1 MRNAR
6 DLFGRLAIRLRGRA
20 AQMRARSKSGSAI
33 VEFAMLA
40 PVLFLFL
47 CGIIEVGI
55 IFFAAST
62 LQNATDDAARQV
74 RTGQLQGAVTAGQL
88 RNLICAEMSSL
99 ITNANCTGNLQ
110 IDMRVSNTFAGS
122 AYPPVTNPDG
132 SLNPGSMVVQ
142 NSDACQVVL
151 VRAFYPWK
159 IITPVMTP
167 LIQNMPGG
175 KHLLSVA
182 EAFRNEPYND
192 PNVPNPT
199 C

>member
-6 DLFGRLAIRLRGRA
+6 DLFGKLISRLRRKARG
-20 AQMRARSKSGSAI
+20 MRAHGKSGSAA
-33 VEFAMLA
+33 VEFAMIA

-47 CGIIEVGI
+47 SGIIEVGVL
-55 IFFAAST
+55 FFAEST

-74 RTGQLQGAVTAGQL
+74 RTGQLQGTVTSAQL
-88 RNLICAEMSSL
+88 TTLICNEMSAL
-99 ITNANCTGNLQ
+99 ISTTTCTGNLQ
-110 IDMRVSNTFAGS
+110 VDMRVTNGFS
-122 AYPPVTNPDG
+122 AANYSGVTNPDG
-132 SLNPGSMVVQ
+132 SLNNGAMAVQ

-151 VRAFYPWK
+151 FRAFYPWT
-159 IITPVMTP
+159 IMTPLMAP

-175 KHLLSVA
+175 KYLLTAA